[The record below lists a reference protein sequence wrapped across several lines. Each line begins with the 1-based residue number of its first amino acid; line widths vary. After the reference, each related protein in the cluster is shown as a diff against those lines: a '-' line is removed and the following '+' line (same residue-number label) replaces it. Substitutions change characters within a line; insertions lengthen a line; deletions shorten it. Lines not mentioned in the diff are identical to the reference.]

1 MAIEFE
7 GLDEILDSL
16 DKLADTQ
23 QLNDTMGQVCA
34 LVERD
39 AKQNAPK
46 DTGALARSIES
57 KVENNN
63 NSIQGVVFTPLEYA
77 PYVEFGTGLF
87 AESGGRTDVP
97 WAYKDEETGELI
109 FTSGQKPQ
117 PYMRPAIDNN
127 REKIVKMIRDG
138 IASHN

>member
-23 QLNDTMGQVCA
+23 KLNGTMEQVCA

-46 DTGALARSIES
+46 DTGALARSIQS

-63 NSIQGVVFTPLEYA
+63 DSIQGVVFTPLEYA

-97 WAYKDEETGELI
+97 WAYKDDKTGELI

-127 REKIVKMIRDG
+127 REKIVRMIKEGFSID
-138 IASHN
+138 

>member
-16 DKLADTQ
+16 DKLADTK
-23 QLNDTMGQVCA
+23 QLNSTMEQVCA

-46 DTGALARSIES
+46 DTGALARSIQS

-63 NSIQGVVFTPLEYA
+63 NSIQGVVFTPLEYGA
-77 PYVEFGTGLF
+77 YVEFGTGLF

-97 WAYKDEETGELI
+97 WSYQDDEGNWHT
-109 FTSGQKPQ
+109 TKGQKPQ

-127 REKIVKMIRDG
+127 REKIVKMIKEGFSID
-138 IASHN
+138 

>member
-16 DKLADTQ
+16 DKLADTK

-46 DTGALARSIES
+46 DTGALARSIQS

-63 NSIQGVVFTPLEYA
+63 GSIQGVVFTPLEYA

-97 WAYKDEETGELI
+97 WSYQDDEGNWHT
-109 FTSGQKPQ
+109 TKGQRPQ
-117 PYMRPAIDNN
+117 PYMRPALTEN
-127 REKIVKMIRDG
+127 RDQILETLKGAIIK
-138 IASHN
+138 

>member
-7 GLDEILDSL
+7 GLDEILNSL

-23 QLNDTMGQVCA
+23 QLNDTMEQVCA

-46 DTGALARSIES
+46 DTGALARSIQS

-63 NSIQGVVFTPLEYA
+63 GSIQGVVFTPLEYGA
-77 PYVEFGTGLF
+77 YVEFGTGLF

-97 WAYKDEETGELI
+97 WSYQDDEGNWHT
-109 FTSGQKPQ
+109 TKGQKPQ
-117 PYMRPAIDNN
+117 PYMRPALDNN
-127 REKIVKMIRDG
+127 REKIVRMIKEGFSID
-138 IASHN
+138 

>member
-16 DKLADTQ
+16 DKLADTK

-46 DTGALARSIES
+46 DTGALARSIQS

-63 NSIQGVVFTPLEYA
+63 GSIQGVVFTPLEYGA
-77 PYVEFGTGLF
+77 YVEFGTGLF

-97 WAYKDEETGELI
+97 WSYQDDEGNWHT
-109 FTSGQKPQ
+109 TKGQRPQ

-127 REKIVKMIRDG
+127 REKIVKMIKEGFSID
-138 IASHN
+138 

>member
-16 DKLADTQ
+16 DKLADTK
-23 QLNDTMGQVCA
+23 QLNDTMEQVCA

-46 DTGALARSIES
+46 DTGALARSIQS
-57 KVENNN
+57 KVENNDG
-63 NSIQGVVFTPLEYA
+63 SIQGVVFTPLEYGG
-77 PYVEFGTGLF
+77 YVEFGTGLF

-97 WAYKDEETGELI
+97 WSY
-109 FTSGQKPQ
+109 
-117 PYMRPAIDNN
+117 
-127 REKIVKMIRDG
+127 
-138 IASHN
+138 

>member
-23 QLNDTMGQVCA
+23 QLNGTMEQVCA

-63 NSIQGVVFTPLEYA
+63 NNSIQGVVFTPLEYA
-77 PYVEFGTGLF
+77 PYKAMCG
-87 AESGGRTDVP
+87 D
-97 WAYKDEETGELI
+97 
-109 FTSGQKPQ
+109 
-117 PYMRPAIDNN
+117 
-127 REKIVKMIRDG
+127 
-138 IASHN
+138 

>member
-127 REKIVKMIRDG
+127 REKIVRMIRDG
-138 IASHN
+138 ITSHN

>member
-7 GLDEILDSL
+7 GLDEILKSL

-39 AKQNAPK
+39 AKQKAPK
-46 DTGALARSIES
+46 DTGALARSIQS

-63 NSIQGVVFTPLEYA
+63 NSIQGVVFTPLEYGA
-77 PYVEFGTGLF
+77 YVEFGTGLF

-97 WAYKDEETGELI
+97 WSYQDDEGNWHT
-109 FTSGQKPQ
+109 TKGQKPQ

-127 REKIVKMIRDG
+127 REKIVRMIKEGFSID
-138 IASHN
+138 

>member
-23 QLNDTMGQVCA
+23 QLTGTMEQVCA

-63 NSIQGVVFTPLEYA
+63 NNSIQGVVFTALEYA
-77 PYVEFGTGLF
+77 PYKAMCG
-87 AESGGRTDVP
+87 D
-97 WAYKDEETGELI
+97 
-109 FTSGQKPQ
+109 
-117 PYMRPAIDNN
+117 
-127 REKIVKMIRDG
+127 
-138 IASHN
+138 

>member
-23 QLNDTMGQVCA
+23 KLNGTMEQVCA

-39 AKQNAPK
+39 AKQKAPK
-46 DTGALARSIES
+46 DTGALARSIQS

-97 WAYKDEETGELI
+97 WAYKDDKTGELI

-127 REKIVKMIRDG
+127 REKIVRMIKEGFSID
-138 IASHN
+138 

>member
-16 DKLADTQ
+16 DKLADTK
-23 QLNDTMGQVCA
+23 QLNDTMEQVCA

-46 DTGALARSIES
+46 DTGALARSIQS

-63 NSIQGVVFTPLEYA
+63 GSIQGVVFTPLEYA
-77 PYVEFGTGLF
+77 PYRYVRSL
-87 AESGGRTDVP
+87 
-97 WAYKDEETGELI
+97 
-109 FTSGQKPQ
+109 
-117 PYMRPAIDNN
+117 N
-127 REKIVKMIRDG
+127 
-138 IASHN
+138 

>member
-23 QLNDTMGQVCA
+23 QLNDTMGQICA

-46 DTGALARSIES
+46 DTGALARSIQS

-63 NSIQGVVFTPLEYA
+63 GSIQGVVFTPLEYA

-87 AESGGRTDVP
+87 AESGGRTNVP
-97 WAYKDEETGELI
+97 WSYQDDEGNWHT
-109 FTSGQKPQ
+109 TKGQSPQ

-127 REKIVKMIRDG
+127 REKIVRMIKEGFSID
-138 IASHN
+138 

>member
-23 QLNDTMGQVCA
+23 QLNGTMEQVCA

-46 DTGALARSIES
+46 DTGALARSIQS

-63 NSIQGVVFTPLEYA
+63 DSIQGVVFTPLEYA

-97 WAYKDEETGELI
+97 WAYKDDKTGELI

-117 PYMRPAIDNN
+117 PYMRPAINNN
-127 REKIVKMIRDG
+127 REKIVRMIKEGFSID
-138 IASHN
+138 

>member
-7 GLDEILDSL
+7 GLDEILESL

-46 DTGALARSIES
+46 DTGALARSIQS

-63 NSIQGVVFTPLEYA
+63 GSIQGVVFTPLEYGA
-77 PYVEFGTGLF
+77 YVEFGTGLF

-97 WAYKDEETGELI
+97 WSYQDDEGNWHT
-109 FTSGQKPQ
+109 TKGQRPQ

-127 REKIVKMIRDG
+127 REKIVRMIKEGFSID
-138 IASHN
+138 

>member
-23 QLNDTMGQVCA
+23 KLNGTMEQVCA

-46 DTGALARSIES
+46 DTGALARSIQS
-57 KVENNN
+57 KVENNDG
-63 NSIQGVVFTPLEYA
+63 SIQGVVFTPLEYA

-97 WAYKDEETGELI
+97 WSY
-109 FTSGQKPQ
+109 
-117 PYMRPAIDNN
+117 
-127 REKIVKMIRDG
+127 
-138 IASHN
+138 